1 MPARCGAFTQHDH
14 RTCMNQG
21 FDGIT
26 NILDVYV
33 RHLRSKIDSAHNSR
47 LIRTVRGVG
56 YTITAGD
63 DDDILRMRLYPAK
76 ARPTVTDIQ
85 RHGQQFLALQGTL
98 RPQDCWG
105 GFQCIE
111 RYGRHVGTRTPDLYR
126 VKVAL

>member
-47 LIRTVRGVG
+47 LIPTVRGVG
-56 YTITAGD
+56 YTITASD
-63 DDDILRMRLYPAK
+63 DPDILRTRLYSAK
-76 ARPTVTDIQ
+76 SRPTVSEIQ
-85 RHGQQFLALQGTL
+85 RARPQFLRLPGT
-98 RPQDCWG
+98 PQSTTSSG
-105 GFQCIE
+105 
-111 RYGRHVGTRTPDLYR
+111 
-126 VKVAL
+126 

>member
-1 MPARCGAFTQHDH
+1 
-14 RTCMNQG
+14 MNQG

-76 ARPTVTDIQ
+76 APPTVTDIQ

-105 GFQCIE
+105 GFQCIG